1 MLGVVLL
8 DAVLCVDL
16 YYMFFYAT
24 LNINNKEKSKK
35 VSKY

>member
-1 MLGVVLL
+1 MLGVVLF
-8 DAVLCVDL
+8 DAVFCVDL